1 MRKRTSTII
10 YAFVFTLAVLIIG
23 YISFGIWTTLIFT
36 SGFFGGFIIWIL
48 FPSEVSFK
56 FIKVPFW
63 LAFFLFLVHRVEE
76 KVTGFFQVLSEI
88 TMVPVPEITSIPIIL
103 LVLISVG
110 AWLLVPVVINRGY
123 AFGYYLAWTFFAAMG
138 ITELAHFILPLF
150 QQGPYGY
157 FPGMMSVV
165 LLAPVAWWGMW
176 RLSKKDHSLK

>member
-1 MRKRTSTII
+1 MKMKMSVVIL
-10 YAFVFTLAVLIIG
+10 AFLFTMAVLALG

-36 SGFFGGFIIWIL
+36 SGFLGGFILWIL
-48 FPSEVSFK
+48 FPSEVKFK
-56 FIKVPFW
+56 VIKVPFW

-76 KVTGFFQVLSEI
+76 KVTGFFQALSEI
-88 TMVPVPEITSIPIIL
+88 TMVPVPQITSIPIIF

-110 AWLLVPVVINRGY
+110 AWLLVPTLINRGY
-123 AFGYYLAWTFFAAMG
+123 SFGYYLAWTFFAAMG

-150 QQGPYGY
+150 QQVPYGY

-176 RLSKKDHSLK
+176 RLSTKIDL